1 MGNKLNP
8 LFFEKF
14 VKPVGDFLIGL
25 GTRFFEAFENI
36 QVEFDK
42 LFGPDKTFAERFDG
56 FLGLFKEGGIIAL
69 VVMAASL
76 VISLLLIKDHI
87 GGFAGIKDSVDFLW
101 LNSSVYD
108 GGTLEPITFG
118 FGIYIDHVTV
128 MLLFVASFLCLLI
141 NIFSIGYMNTD
152 PINEDTISKLSSSI
166 KIIANGAVGFGN
178 IDIQAAKEKGITVT
192 NTPDV
197 LTDAT
202 ADIQILLLLGASRK
216 AYEGRIAAETQNWKW
231 SWDFL
236 LGKQMSNKRLG
247 ILGMGRIGRAV
258 AKRAKA
264 FGMEIHYHNRSK
276 LSSDLEDG
284 AIYHKDIKSLFEK
297 SEFLSINCPATP
309 ETKNLINK
317 ETLSY
322 LEENTVIGNAARGDV
337 VDDDAM
343 VEALKNG
350 KVFAY
355 GLDVYNG
362 EPKIHPEYLK
372 LKNIFLLPHLGS
384 ATKRTRW
391 DMAYRATKNLED
403 FFWMEGLGPFVLGAY
418 FITFAVLGINLLFP
432 MIREKRLRFE
442 LRDKNN
448 ELRSNAR
455 FEE

>member
-1 MGNKLNP
+1 MK
-8 LFFEKF
+8 KIF
-14 VKPVGDFLIGL
+14 V
-25 GTRFFEAFENI
+25 TRRLLKEN
-36 QVEFDK
+36 EDK
-42 LFGPDKTFAERFDG
+42 LKELFDVTLNTNDKIYKPEEIIEQSKGFDG
-56 FLGLFKEGGIIAL
+56 IL
-69 VVMAASL
+69 
-76 VISLLLIKDHI
+76 
-87 GGFAGIKDSVDFLW
+87 
-101 LNSSVYD
+101 SSV
-108 GGTLEPITFG
+108 
-118 FGIYIDHVTV
+118 
-128 MLLFVASFLCLLI
+128 
-141 NIFSIGYMNTD
+141 TD
-152 PINEDTISKLSSSI
+152 PINAETISKLSDSI

-178 IDIQAAKEKGITVT
+178 IDIEAASKKNITVT

-216 AYEGRIAAETQNWKW
+216 AYEGRLAAEKQDWKW

-284 AIYHKDIKSLFEK
+284 AIYHDTLKGLFEQ
-297 SEFLSINCPATP
+297 SEFLSVNCPATP
-309 ETKNLINK
+309 ETTKIINK
-317 ETLSY
+317 ETLGY
-322 LEENTVIGNAARGDV
+322 LKKNTVIGNAARGDV

-343 VEALKNG
+343 VEAIKNG
-350 KVFAY
+350 TVFAY

-391 DMAYRATKNLED
+391 DMAYRATKNLEQ
-403 FFWMEGLGPFVLGAY
+403 FFSGKKPQDQV
-418 FITFAVLGINLLFP
+418 N
-432 MIREKRLRFE
+432 
-442 LRDKNN
+442 
-448 ELRSNAR
+448 
-455 FEE
+455 

>member
-1 MGNKLNP
+1 MKKKIFVTRRLLKENEEKLQNLFDVTLNKN
-8 LFFEKF
+8 
-14 VKPVGDFLIGL
+14 
-25 GTRFFEAFENI
+25 
-36 QVEFDK
+36 DK
-42 LFGPDKTFAERFDG
+42 IYSPQEIINGSKNYDG
-56 FLGLFKEGGIIAL
+56 IL
-69 VVMAASL
+69 
-76 VISLLLIKDHI
+76 
-87 GGFAGIKDSVDFLW
+87 
-101 LNSSVYD
+101 SSV
-108 GGTLEPITFG
+108 
-118 FGIYIDHVTV
+118 
-128 MLLFVASFLCLLI
+128 
-141 NIFSIGYMNTD
+141 TD
-152 PINEDTISKLSSSI
+152 PISADTISKLSNSI

-216 AYEGRIAAETQNWKW
+216 AYEGRIAAETQSWKW

-284 AIYHKDIKSLFEK
+284 AIYHKTIKDLFEQ
-297 SEFLSINCPATP
+297 SEFLSLNCPATP
-309 ETKNLINK
+309 ETTKIINK

-322 LEENTVIGNAARGDV
+322 LKKNTVIGNAARGDI
-337 VDDDAM
+337 VDDEAM
-343 VEALKNG
+343 VEAIKNG
-350 KVFAY
+350 TVFAY

-403 FFWMEGLGPFVLGAY
+403 FFLGKKPQDQV
-418 FITFAVLGINLLFP
+418 N
-432 MIREKRLRFE
+432 
-442 LRDKNN
+442 
-448 ELRSNAR
+448 
-455 FEE
+455 

>member
-1 MGNKLNP
+1 MKKIFVTRKLLEENENKLKE
-8 LFFEKF
+8 LFN
-14 VKPVGDFLIGL
+14 VKLNV
-25 GTRFFEAFENI
+25 N
-36 QVEFDK
+36 DK
-42 LFGPDKTFAERFDG
+42 IYSAQEIIDESKDCDG
-56 FLGLFKEGGIIAL
+56 IL
-69 VVMAASL
+69 
-76 VISLLLIKDHI
+76 
-87 GGFAGIKDSVDFLW
+87 
-101 LNSSVYD
+101 SSV
-108 GGTLEPITFG
+108 
-118 FGIYIDHVTV
+118 
-128 MLLFVASFLCLLI
+128 
-141 NIFSIGYMNTD
+141 TD
-152 PINEDTISKLSSSI
+152 PVNADTISKLSSSI

-178 IDIQAAKEKGITVT
+178 IDFKAARAKGISVT

-216 AYEGRIAAETQNWKW
+216 AYEGRIAAETQSWKW

-258 AKRAKA
+258 ARRAKG

-276 LSSDLEDG
+276 LSADLEDG
-284 AIYHKDIKSLFEK
+284 AIYHKDLKSLFEQ

-309 ETKNLINK
+309 ETTKIINK
-317 ETLSY
+317 ETLGF
-322 LEENTVIGNAARGDV
+322 LKENTVVANAARGDV

-343 VEALKNG
+343 VASLKSG

-391 DMAYRATKNLED
+391 DMAYRATANLDD
-403 FFWMEGLGPFVLGAY
+403 FFNEKIPKDL
-418 FITFAVLGINLLFP
+418 IN
-432 MIREKRLRFE
+432 
-442 LRDKNN
+442 
-448 ELRSNAR
+448 
-455 FEE
+455 

>member
-1 MGNKLNP
+1 MKKVFVTRKLLKENEEKLNELFDVKLNP
-8 LFFEKF
+8 
-14 VKPVGDFLIGL
+14 D
-25 GTRFFEAFENI
+25 
-36 QVEFDK
+36 DK
-42 LFGPDKTFAERFDG
+42 IYTAAEIIEGSKNFDG
-56 FLGLFKEGGIIAL
+56 IL
-69 VVMAASL
+69 
-76 VISLLLIKDHI
+76 
-87 GGFAGIKDSVDFLW
+87 
-101 LNSSVYD
+101 SSV
-108 GGTLEPITFG
+108 
-118 FGIYIDHVTV
+118 
-128 MLLFVASFLCLLI
+128 
-141 NIFSIGYMNTD
+141 TD
-152 PINEDTISKLSSSI
+152 PINSETISKLSSSI

-178 IDIQAAKEKGITVT
+178 IDIKAAREKGITVT

-216 AYEGRIAAETQNWKW
+216 AHEGRIAAETQSWKW

-264 FGMEIHYHNRSK
+264 FGMEVHYHNRSK

-284 AIYHKDIKSLFEK
+284 AIYHKTIKGLFEQ
-297 SEFLSINCPATP
+297 SEFLSLNCPATP
-309 ETKNLINK
+309 ETTKIVNK

-322 LEENTVIGNAARGDV
+322 LKKNTVIGNAARGDI

-343 VEALKNG
+343 VEAIKNG
-350 KVFAY
+350 TVFAY

-403 FFWMEGLGPFVLGAY
+403 FFLGKKPQDQV
-418 FITFAVLGINLLFP
+418 N
-432 MIREKRLRFE
+432 
-442 LRDKNN
+442 
-448 ELRSNAR
+448 
-455 FEE
+455 

>member
-1 MGNKLNP
+1 MKKILVTRKLLKENEDKLSELFEVKLNQ
-8 LFFEKF
+8 
-14 VKPVGDFLIGL
+14 
-25 GTRFFEAFENI
+25 N
-36 QVEFDK
+36 DK
-42 LFGPDKTFAERFDG
+42 IYSAQEIIDSSKDCDG
-56 FLGLFKEGGIIAL
+56 IL
-69 VVMAASL
+69 
-76 VISLLLIKDHI
+76 
-87 GGFAGIKDSVDFLW
+87 
-101 LNSSVYD
+101 SSV
-108 GGTLEPITFG
+108 
-118 FGIYIDHVTV
+118 
-128 MLLFVASFLCLLI
+128 
-141 NIFSIGYMNTD
+141 TD
-152 PINEDTISKLSSSI
+152 PINTETISKLSSSI

-178 IDIQAAKEKGITVT
+178 IDFKAARAKGISVT

-258 AKRAKA
+258 ARRAKG

-284 AIYHKDIKSLFEK
+284 AIYHKDLKSLFAQ

-309 ETKNLINK
+309 ETIKIINK

-322 LEENTVIGNAARGDV
+322 LKDNTVVGNAARGDV

-343 VEALKNG
+343 VDAIKSG

-403 FFWMEGLGPFVLGAY
+403 FFLNKKPQDL
-418 FITFAVLGINLLFP
+418 IN
-432 MIREKRLRFE
+432 
-442 LRDKNN
+442 
-448 ELRSNAR
+448 
-455 FEE
+455 

>member
-1 MGNKLNP
+1 MKKILVTRKLLKENEDKLSELFDAKLNP
-8 LFFEKF
+8 VDRIYTAQEIIDGSK
-14 VKPVGDFLIGL
+14 D
-25 GTRFFEAFENI
+25 
-36 QVEFDK
+36 
-42 LFGPDKTFAERFDG
+42 FDG
-56 FLGLFKEGGIIAL
+56 IL
-69 VVMAASL
+69 
-76 VISLLLIKDHI
+76 
-87 GGFAGIKDSVDFLW
+87 
-101 LNSSVYD
+101 SSV
-108 GGTLEPITFG
+108 
-118 FGIYIDHVTV
+118 
-128 MLLFVASFLCLLI
+128 
-141 NIFSIGYMNTD
+141 TD
-152 PINEDTISKLSSSI
+152 PINSDTISKLSNSI

-178 IDIQAAKEKGITVT
+178 IDFKAARAKGISVT

-216 AYEGRIAAETQNWKW
+216 AYEGRIAAEKQNWKW

-264 FGMEIHYHNRSK
+264 FGMKIHYHNRSK
-276 LSSDLEDG
+276 LSPDLEDG
-284 AIYHKDIKSLFEK
+284 AIYHKDLKSLFGQ

-309 ETKNLINK
+309 ETIKIINK

-322 LEENTVIGNAARGDV
+322 LKDNTVVGNAARGDV

-343 VEALKNG
+343 VDAIKSG

-403 FFWMEGLGPFVLGAY
+403 FFSGKKPQDQV
-418 FITFAVLGINLLFP
+418 N
-432 MIREKRLRFE
+432 
-442 LRDKNN
+442 
-448 ELRSNAR
+448 
-455 FEE
+455 

>member
-1 MGNKLNP
+1 MKKIFVTRKLLKENEEKLKELFDAKLNP
-8 LFFEKF
+8 NDQIYTAKEI
-14 VKPVGDFLIGL
+14 IG
-25 GTRFFEAFENI
+25 GSK
-36 QVEFDK
+36 D
-42 LFGPDKTFAERFDG
+42 FDG
-56 FLGLFKEGGIIAL
+56 IL
-69 VVMAASL
+69 
-76 VISLLLIKDHI
+76 
-87 GGFAGIKDSVDFLW
+87 
-101 LNSSVYD
+101 SSV
-108 GGTLEPITFG
+108 
-118 FGIYIDHVTV
+118 
-128 MLLFVASFLCLLI
+128 
-141 NIFSIGYMNTD
+141 TD
-152 PINEDTISKLSSSI
+152 PINSDTISKLSSSI

-178 IDIQAAKEKGITVT
+178 IDIKAAKEKGITIT

-216 AYEGRIAAETQNWKW
+216 AYEGRIAAETQSWKW

-276 LSSDLEDG
+276 LSAELEDG
-284 AIYHKDIKSLFEK
+284 AIYHDTIKDLFAK

-309 ETKNLINK
+309 ETKNIINK
-317 ETLSY
+317 NTLSY
-322 LEENTVIGNAARGDV
+322 LKENTVIGNAARGDV

-362 EPKIHPEYLK
+362 EPKIHPEYLN

-403 FFWMEGLGPFVLGAY
+403 FFLGKKPQDQV
-418 FITFAVLGINLLFP
+418 N
-432 MIREKRLRFE
+432 
-442 LRDKNN
+442 
-448 ELRSNAR
+448 
-455 FEE
+455 

>member
-1 MGNKLNP
+1 MKKILVTRKLLKENEDKLN
-8 LFFEKF
+8 E
-14 VKPVGDFLIGL
+14 
-25 GTRFFEAFENI
+25 
-36 QVEFDK
+36 
-42 LFGPDKTFAERFDG
+42 
-56 FLGLFKEGGIIAL
+56 LFKAKLNQDDKIYSAQEIIENSKDCDGIL
-69 VVMAASL
+69 
-76 VISLLLIKDHI
+76 
-87 GGFAGIKDSVDFLW
+87 
-101 LNSSVYD
+101 SSV
-108 GGTLEPITFG
+108 
-118 FGIYIDHVTV
+118 
-128 MLLFVASFLCLLI
+128 
-141 NIFSIGYMNTD
+141 TD
-152 PINEDTISKLSSSI
+152 PINSDTISKLSSSI

-178 IDIQAAKEKGITVT
+178 IDFKAARAKGISVT

-216 AYEGRIAAETQNWKW
+216 AYEGRVAAETQNWKW

-258 AKRAKA
+258 ARRARG

-276 LSSDLEDG
+276 LSSDLEEG
-284 AIYHKDIKSLFEK
+284 AIYHNDLKSLFAK

-309 ETKNLINK
+309 ETIKIINR

-322 LEENTVIGNAARGDV
+322 LNDNTVVGNAARGDV

-343 VEALKNG
+343 VDAIKSG

-403 FFWMEGLGPFVLGAY
+403 FFLNKKPQDL
-418 FITFAVLGINLLFP
+418 IN
-432 MIREKRLRFE
+432 
-442 LRDKNN
+442 
-448 ELRSNAR
+448 
-455 FEE
+455 

>member
-1 MGNKLNP
+1 MKKIFVTRKL
-8 LFFEKF
+8 LK
-14 VKPVGDFLIGL
+14 
-25 GTRFFEAFENI
+25 ENEDKI
-36 QVEFDK
+36 KK
-42 LFGPDKTFAERFDG
+42 LFDANLNKDDKIYTAEEIIEGSKNFDG
-56 FLGLFKEGGIIAL
+56 IL
-69 VVMAASL
+69 
-76 VISLLLIKDHI
+76 
-87 GGFAGIKDSVDFLW
+87 
-101 LNSSVYD
+101 SSV
-108 GGTLEPITFG
+108 
-118 FGIYIDHVTV
+118 
-128 MLLFVASFLCLLI
+128 
-141 NIFSIGYMNTD
+141 TD
-152 PINEDTISKLSSSI
+152 PLNANTISKLSNTI

-178 IDIQAAKEKGITVT
+178 IDFKKAREKGIAVT

-216 AYEGRIAAETQNWKW
+216 AYEGRLAAEKQDWKW

-264 FGMEIHYHNRSK
+264 FGMEIHYHNRSQ
-276 LSSDLEDG
+276 LSPELENG
-284 AIYHKDIKSLFEK
+284 AIYHKNIKSLFAK

-309 ETKNLINK
+309 DTKNIINK
-317 ETLSY
+317 ETLNF
-322 LEENTVIGNAARGDV
+322 LEDNTVVANAARGDV

-343 VEALKNG
+343 VEALKSK

-391 DMAYRATKNLED
+391 DMAYRAIQNLED
-403 FFWMEGLGPFVLGAY
+403 FFNG
-418 FITFAVLGINLLFP
+418 
-432 MIREKRLRFE
+432 
-442 LRDKNN
+442 KNPKDLVN
-448 ELRSNAR
+448 
-455 FEE
+455 

>member
-1 MGNKLNP
+1 MKKIFVTRKLLKENEDKLN
-8 LFFEKF
+8 E
-14 VKPVGDFLIGL
+14 
-25 GTRFFEAFENI
+25 
-36 QVEFDK
+36 
-42 LFGPDKTFAERFDG
+42 
-56 FLGLFKEGGIIAL
+56 LFKA
-69 VVMAASL
+69 
-76 VISLLLIKDHI
+76 K
-87 GGFAGIKDSVDFLW
+87 
-101 LNSSVYD
+101 LNSDDKIYSAQEIIEESKDCDGILSSV
-108 GGTLEPITFG
+108 
-118 FGIYIDHVTV
+118 
-128 MLLFVASFLCLLI
+128 
-141 NIFSIGYMNTD
+141 TD
-152 PINEDTISKLSSSI
+152 PINSDTISQLSSSI

-178 IDIQAAKEKGITVT
+178 IDFKAARAKGISVT

-258 AKRAKA
+258 ARRARG

-276 LSSDLEDG
+276 LSPDLEDG
-284 AIYHKDIKSLFEK
+284 AIYHKDLKSLFEQ

-309 ETKNLINK
+309 ETIKIINK
-317 ETLSY
+317 ETLSH
-322 LEENTVIGNAARGDV
+322 LKDSTVVGNAARGDV

-343 VEALKNG
+343 VEAIKSG

-391 DMAYRATKNLED
+391 DMAFRATKNLDD
-403 FFWMEGLGPFVLGAY
+403 FFKDKKPQDL
-418 FITFAVLGINLLFP
+418 IN
-432 MIREKRLRFE
+432 
-442 LRDKNN
+442 
-448 ELRSNAR
+448 
-455 FEE
+455 

>member
-1 MGNKLNP
+1 MKKVFVTRKLLKENEQKLQELFKVKLN
-8 LFFEKF
+8 
-14 VKPVGDFLIGL
+14 
-25 GTRFFEAFENI
+25 TN
-36 QVEFDK
+36 DK
-42 LFGPDKTFAERFDG
+42 IYSAGEIIEGSNNCDG
-56 FLGLFKEGGIIAL
+56 IL
-69 VVMAASL
+69 
-76 VISLLLIKDHI
+76 
-87 GGFAGIKDSVDFLW
+87 
-101 LNSSVYD
+101 SSV
-108 GGTLEPITFG
+108 
-118 FGIYIDHVTV
+118 
-128 MLLFVASFLCLLI
+128 
-141 NIFSIGYMNTD
+141 TD
-152 PINEDTISKLSSSI
+152 PINSDTISKLSNSI
-166 KIIANGAVGFGN
+166 KIIANGAVGYGN
-178 IDIQAAKEKGITVT
+178 IDIKAARAKEISVT

-284 AIYHKDIKSLFEK
+284 AIYHKNLESLFEQ
-297 SEFLSINCPATP
+297 SEFLSINCPSTP
-309 ETKNLINK
+309 ETIKIINE

-322 LEENTVIGNAARGDV
+322 LKNNTVIGNAARGDV

-343 VEALKNG
+343 VEAIKSG

-391 DMAYRATKNLED
+391 DMAFRATKNLED
-403 FFWMEGLGPFVLGAY
+403 FF
-418 FITFAVLGINLLFP
+418 N
-432 MIREKRLRFE
+432 
-442 LRDKNN
+442 DKKLKDLVN
-448 ELRSNAR
+448 
-455 FEE
+455 

>member
-1 MGNKLNP
+1 MKKIFVTRKLLKENEEKLKELFDVKLN
-8 LFFEKF
+8 
-14 VKPVGDFLIGL
+14 
-25 GTRFFEAFENI
+25 
-36 QVEFDK
+36 VEDK
-42 LFGPDKTFAERFDG
+42 VYSADQIIKETKGFDG
-56 FLGLFKEGGIIAL
+56 IL
-69 VVMAASL
+69 
-76 VISLLLIKDHI
+76 
-87 GGFAGIKDSVDFLW
+87 
-101 LNSSVYD
+101 SSV
-108 GGTLEPITFG
+108 
-118 FGIYIDHVTV
+118 
-128 MLLFVASFLCLLI
+128 
-141 NIFSIGYMNTD
+141 TD
-152 PINEDTISKLSSSI
+152 PINADTISKLSSTI

-178 IDIQAAKEKGITVT
+178 IDIKAARERGITVT

-216 AYEGRIAAETQNWKW
+216 AYEGRLAAETQNWKW

-284 AIYHKDIKSLFEK
+284 AIYHKNLKELFAE

-309 ETKNLINK
+309 ETTKIINK
-317 ETLSY
+317 ETLGY
-322 LEENTVIGNAARGDV
+322 LKKNTVVANAARGDV

-350 KVFAY
+350 TVFAY

-391 DMAYRATKNLED
+391 DMAFRATKNLEETSKKFSI
-403 FFWMEGLGPFVLGAY
+403 FFGRDPN
-418 FITFAVLGINLLFP
+418 FIGQSRKLGIDIISFGLNKTNICLISP
-432 MIREKRLRFE
+432 KRSGIWFE
-442 LRDKNN
+442 TLNNFLKNKGEGIFGIN
-448 ELRSNAR
+448 FSSNDFDSDYNHFIKNDLKLSAT
-455 FEE
+455 FKS

>member
-1 MGNKLNP
+1 MKKVFVTRKLLKENEEKLKELFDVKLNP
-8 LFFEKF
+8 
-14 VKPVGDFLIGL
+14 D
-25 GTRFFEAFENI
+25 
-36 QVEFDK
+36 DK
-42 LFGPDKTFAERFDG
+42 IYSPAEIIEGSKNFDG
-56 FLGLFKEGGIIAL
+56 IL
-69 VVMAASL
+69 
-76 VISLLLIKDHI
+76 
-87 GGFAGIKDSVDFLW
+87 
-101 LNSSVYD
+101 SSV
-108 GGTLEPITFG
+108 
-118 FGIYIDHVTV
+118 
-128 MLLFVASFLCLLI
+128 
-141 NIFSIGYMNTD
+141 TD
-152 PINEDTISKLSSSI
+152 PINSDTISKLSNSI

-178 IDIQAAKEKGITVT
+178 IDIKSARKKGITVT

-264 FGMEIHYHNRSK
+264 FNMEIHYHNRSK
-276 LSSDLEDG
+276 LSPDLENG
-284 AIYHKDIKSLFEK
+284 AIYHKDIKSLFEQ

-309 ETKNLINK
+309 ETIKIINK
-317 ETLSY
+317 ETLNY
-322 LEENTVIGNAARGDV
+322 LKDNIVIGNAARGDV
-337 VDDDAM
+337 VDDEAM
-343 VEALKNG
+343 VEAIKSG

-403 FFWMEGLGPFVLGAY
+403 FF
-418 FITFAVLGINLLFP
+418 N
-432 MIREKRLRFE
+432 
-442 LRDKNN
+442 DKKPQDLVN
-448 ELRSNAR
+448 
-455 FEE
+455 